1 MSLLKTNLKIVAAQL
16 PPDFAGNTA
25 ELYRAFVERLEILSP
40 VGTNFFVVGSVEPP
54 SDQGPW
60 LKDGTAW
67 WVFDTSL
74 GRYVPA
80 DISASTTSLFT
91 VSEST
96 PPDPTTGSANI
107 WLRLKTNRVLGWY
120 FWDGAAWRPEGHT
133 PASGPT
139 ADRPSDPGD
148 LEQFFDTDIA
158 CLIHWER
165 NAWRTVSGT
174 PGDIK
179 FVTNTVL
186 SQAITRN
193 PGWIYLGENDQ
204 SLRGT
209 VLGVATH
216 DSSGPAAYPSNS
228 GQTARTAG
236 TYAGTETVAL
246 DELNIPQH
254 VHIVGALKAY
264 NTGAMQN
271 AYFYQV
277 EDGDDI
283 GASSPGASRRMISS
297 TVLRNEPVG
306 APAPVP
312 GTGLA
317 TTKFVTSKQLTAAAI
332 ASVASTTPYVGA
344 ATAHANVQ
352 PTSFLWALQKT

>member
-16 PPDFAGNTA
+16 PPDFAGTTA

-179 FVTNTVL
+179 FVTDTVL
-186 SQAITRN
+186 SQAITKN
-193 PGWIYLGENDQ
+193 PGWIYLGENAQ

-209 VLGVATH
+209 VLGLATH

-228 GQTARTAG
+228 GQSARTAG
-236 TYAGTETVAL
+236 SYAGTETVTLADL
-246 DELNIPQH
+246 EIPQH
-254 VHIVGALKAY
+254 THIVGTLKVYSTAA
-264 NTGAMQN
+264 TQN
-271 AYFYQV
+271 AYLFQ
-277 EDGDDI
+277 EESGDNLTYS
-283 GASSPGASRRMISS
+283 GPAVSRRLY
-297 TVLRNEPVG
+297 TAAWARGEA

-312 GTGLA
+312 NPGA
-317 TTKFVTSKQLTAAAI
+317 ANCHFITSKQLTAAAI
-332 ASVASTTPYVGA
+332 PQVATTAPYVGSA
-344 ATAHANVQ
+344 NSHANVQ